1 MLETLVYGADIATL
15 QEVWNSIVQ
24 KWIGPAVF
32 IILGVISLK
41 FLFSRQ
47 WTQFVAF
54 LALGIIVA
62 AIIYVAP
69 AMFSQD
75 SQLVRS
81 VGGVAKQIN

>member
-1 MLETLVYGADIATL
+1 MSESMVYAADVATL
-15 QEVWNSIVQ
+15 QEVWTSIVQ

-32 IILGVISLK
+32 IIIGACSLK

-62 AIIYVAP
+62 AIIYAAP
-69 AMFSQD
+69 AMFSQN
-75 SQLVRS
+75 STLVRG
-81 VGGVAKQIN
+81 VGDVAKQIN

>member
-32 IILGVISLK
+32 IILGAMSLK